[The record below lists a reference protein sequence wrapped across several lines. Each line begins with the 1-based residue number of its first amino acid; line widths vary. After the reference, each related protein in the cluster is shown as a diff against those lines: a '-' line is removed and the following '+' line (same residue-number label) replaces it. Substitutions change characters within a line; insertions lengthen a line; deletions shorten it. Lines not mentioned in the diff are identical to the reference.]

1 MIETTYNVAK
11 LETSRIVLKDLVM
24 PKKLYSVDLY
34 SFILSLD
41 LKFFT
46 VSEVTEKLLAI
57 HSGEFTDKKNA
68 TQFTYRHLQNFV
80 KEGTALVSKS
90 ESGKANVYRLVE
102 SETSDQKQDEIPT
115 LVVSHNEKDP
125 IALKLQEKI
134 LRYKTEMLTNLGE
147 TEAYSELAEEVP
159 ELAEYVKS
167 RYQYSREQAKM
178 MLGKVKAFERLLS
191 DYQANTL

>member
-11 LETSRIVLKDLVM
+11 LETASKVLKDIVM
-24 PKKLYSVDLY
+24 PKNLYNIDLY

-57 HSGEFTDKKNA
+57 HSEEFTIKKNA
-68 TQFTYRHLQNFV
+68 TQFTYRHLQKFV

-90 ESGKANVYRLVE
+90 ESGKANVYRLVQ
-102 SETSDQKQDEIPT
+102 SEIGDQKQEENST
-115 LVVSHNEKDP
+115 LMAPHNEKDP

-159 ELAEYVKS
+159 ELANYVKS

>member
-1 MIETTYNVAK
+1 
-11 LETSRIVLKDLVM
+11 M
-24 PKKLYSVDLY
+24 PKNLYSIDLY
-34 SFILSLD
+34 RFILSLD

-57 HSGEFTDKKNA
+57 HSEEFTNKKNA

-90 ESGKANVYRLVE
+90 ESGKANVYHLVE

>member
-1 MIETTYNVAK
+1 
-11 LETSRIVLKDLVM
+11 M
-24 PKKLYSVDLY
+24 PKNLYSIDLY
-34 SFILSLD
+34 RFILSLD

-57 HSGEFTDKKNA
+57 HSEEFTNKKNA

>member
-11 LETSRIVLKDLVM
+11 LETVSIVLKDLVM
-24 PKKLYSVDLY
+24 PKNLYSIDLY
-34 SFILSLD
+34 RFILSLD

-57 HSGEFTDKKNA
+57 HSEEFTNKKNA

>member
-1 MIETTYNVAK
+1 
-11 LETSRIVLKDLVM
+11 M
-24 PKKLYSVDLY
+24 PKNLYNIDLY

-57 HSGEFTDKKNA
+57 HSEEFTNKRNA

-90 ESGKANVYRLVE
+90 ESGQANVYRLVE
-102 SETSDQKQDEIPT
+102 SETSDQKQEETPT

>member
-11 LETSRIVLKDLVM
+11 LETSSIVLKDLVM
-24 PKKLYSVDLY
+24 PKKLYSIDLY
-34 SFILSLD
+34 GFILSLD

-57 HSGEFTDKKNA
+57 HSGEFTNKKNA

-80 KEGTALVSKS
+80 NEGTALVSKS

-102 SETSDQKQDEIPT
+102 SETSDQKQEETPT
-115 LVVSHNEKDP
+115 LVVSHNENDP